1 MEINNKFGKPDE
13 PDSSDEENNNFWKTL
28 KMDNQM
34 EVNVGDKIYVIKGDL
49 KGTIG
54 KIINFEQNKV
64 NAIIQPTNLDGFED
78 DL

>member
-1 MEINNKFGKPDE
+1 
-13 PDSSDEENNNFWKTL
+13 
-28 KMDNQM
+28 MDNQM